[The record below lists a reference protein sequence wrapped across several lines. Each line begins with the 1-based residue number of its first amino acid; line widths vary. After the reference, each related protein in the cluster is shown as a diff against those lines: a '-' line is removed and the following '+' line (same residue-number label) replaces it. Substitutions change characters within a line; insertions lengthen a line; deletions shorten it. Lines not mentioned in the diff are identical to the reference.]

1 MLVCML
7 LALKVGKFVS
17 PWIEYLLV
25 IKLKI
30 VSNIIFLLFFS
41 RLLHVLPNVPMYLH
55 TEQIGCRSQWSI
67 IDLYSLVV
75 TRINHKVNQM
85 VGDAQLVRTRDRVLQ
100 VLRFCRGYP
109 HSVDDISHLRCAV
122 ATYQKNFKITRK
134 LYFK

>member
-1 MLVCML
+1 MGNKIKNCFQYDFFCFFPGTYM
-7 LALKVGKFVS
+7 
-17 PWIEYLLV
+17 YL
-25 IKLKI
+25 
-30 VSNIIFLLFFS
+30 
-41 RLLHVLPNVPMYLH
+41 LPNVRMYLH

-122 ATYQKNFKITRK
+122 ATYQENVKITRK
-134 LYFK
+134 LYFKKIIQFEYLLVGPIQQIK